1 MDFTR
6 GGRTRIVVGVVC
18 IVSLLG
24 SAVVAQNS
32 LLTTVGRQVNVGDLG
47 GLVFVAWVTL
57 LLLVTLGKAGD
68 VEYEERE

>member
-1 MDFTR
+1 MDFSR
-6 GGRTRIVVGVVC
+6 GGRSRIVVGVVC

-32 LLTTVGRQVNVGDLG
+32 LLTTVGSQVNLGDLG

-57 LLLVTLGKAGD
+57 LLLVTIGRVAD
-68 VEYEERE
+68 VEPEENE